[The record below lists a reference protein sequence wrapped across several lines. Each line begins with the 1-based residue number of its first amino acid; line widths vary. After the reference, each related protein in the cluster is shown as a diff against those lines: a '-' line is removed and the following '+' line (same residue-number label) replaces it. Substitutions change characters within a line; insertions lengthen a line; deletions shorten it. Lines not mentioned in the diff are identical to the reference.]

1 VFADSANPATN
12 LQDDITRMNANRLQ
26 QGTEG
31 RCSTR
36 QQLCLFRRSSDVQL
50 CAVVRIRQRRPHRL
64 VLRSPVLLLARFR
77 RIHL

>member
-1 VFADSANPATN
+1 MRTN
-12 LQDDITRMNANRLQ
+12 TNRLL

-36 QQLCLFRRSSDVQL
+36 QQLCLFRRSCDAQL
-50 CAVVRIRQRRPHRL
+50 CAVMSIRQRRPHRL